1 MSPYVHDLSE
11 AGLDDELIQS
21 EQPILVDFW
30 APWCGPCRAMSP
42 AVEAAAEKLGGK
54 AKVYKI
60 NVDENPDVS
69 PRFNIKGIPT
79 LILFKDGQEA
89 NRLVG
94 LSSKE
99 QIEALGRRCITVQ
112 ADVSQ
117 EEAAMGFGIEE
128 CLELRSRE
136 LKVAVDIA
144 AVAEVQV

>member
-1 MSPYVHDLSE
+1 MSQYVRDLNE
-11 AGLDDELIQS
+11 AGLDDELVQS

-42 AVEAAAEKLGGK
+42 AVEAAAQKLAGN

-60 NVDENPDVS
+60 NVDDNPEVS

-99 QIEALGRRCITVQ
+99 QIEAL
-112 ADVSQ
+112 
-117 EEAAMGFGIEE
+117 
-128 CLELRSRE
+128 
-136 LKVAVDIA
+136 LKG
-144 AVAEVQV
+144 